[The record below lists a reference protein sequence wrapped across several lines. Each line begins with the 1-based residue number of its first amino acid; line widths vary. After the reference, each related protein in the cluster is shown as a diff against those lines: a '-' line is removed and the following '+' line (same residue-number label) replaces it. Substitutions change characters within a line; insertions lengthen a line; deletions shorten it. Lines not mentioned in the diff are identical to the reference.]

1 MNEPV
6 VSLDEIRALS
16 TQLPGPDLEAGTAA
30 AARQAQ
36 LTKPAG
42 SLGRLEELA
51 VWLATWQARHPPRLD
66 HPRTVVFAGN
76 HGVAA
81 RGVSAYPASVTA
93 QMVRNFIAG
102 GAAVNQLCRIVDA
115 DLRVY
120 EMNLDQPT
128 GDIVEGPAMTEEEC
142 ARAMAYGMM
151 AVEPGIDAL
160 ALGEMGIGNTTS
172 AAALCAG
179 LFGGDAVL
187 WTGPGTGVAG
197 EALDNK
203 RRAVARAAALHRPA
217 ARDPLDLLRRL
228 GGLELAAIA
237 GAVMAARLGR
247 VPVVLD
253 GFTATAAAAVLFAA
267 DPQALDHCIVAHVSA
282 EPGHRVLL
290 EHLRQHRVVLVGG
303 DEIADRA
310 ENLEDLVGGFL
321 DLAQAL
327 GIADRLGVIF
337 DADAK
342 QGERGDFQ
350 QLGEPVDGVELDH
363 LTLLVAVQSGP
374 GNTQTG

>member
-1 MNEPV
+1 MPEPPAN
-6 VSLDEIRALS
+6 LPTPNLPTADLEEMRALLAH
-16 TQLPGPDLEAGTAA
+16 LPGPDREAA
-30 AARQAQ
+30 AAAAERQTQ

-51 VWLATWQARHPPRLD
+51 VWLAAWQARHPPRLD
-66 HPRTVVFAGN
+66 HPRTIVFAGN

-93 QMVRNFIAG
+93 QMVQNFIAG
-102 GAAVNQLCRIVDA
+102 GAAVNQLCRMVDA

-120 EMNLDQPT
+120 EMNLDTPT
-128 GDIVEGPAMTEEEC
+128 GDIVEGPAMSEEEC
-142 ARAMAYGMM
+142 AKAMAYGMM

-160 ALGEMGIGNTTS
+160 AVGEMGIGNTTV

-179 LFGGDAVL
+179 LFGGDAGL

-197 EALDNK
+197 AALDAK
-203 RRAVARAAALHRPA
+203 RRAVAAAVALHRSPSHDA
-217 ARDPLDLLRRL
+217 FELLRRL

-253 GFTATAAAAVLFAA
+253 GFTSTAAAAVLFAA
-267 DPQALDHCIVAHVSA
+267 DRRALDHCVVAHVSA

-290 EHLRQHRVVLVGG
+290 E
-303 DEIADRA
+303 
-310 ENLEDLVGGFL
+310 
-321 DLAQAL
+321 
-327 GIADRLGVIF
+327 RLGQRPLF
-337 DADAK
+337 DF
-342 QGERGDFQ
+342 GMR
-350 QLGEPVDGVELDH
+350 LGEASGATLALAVLKAAAACHNGMATFGEAGV
-363 LTLLVAVQSGP
+363 SGP
-374 GNTQTG
+374 A